1 MRIQLDTK
9 AKVIRLEDK
18 ILLKDLVVTLEK
30 LLPKKEWQTF
40 TLETNT
46 VINNWN
52 SPVVIRE
59 YKPWSYPWYTPMYS
73 GTNTLSMKSNVIGKN
88 ALQGDRTYNIE
99 C

>member
-59 YKPWSYPWYTPMYS
+59 YKPWSYPWYTSMYS
-73 GTNTLSMKSNVIGKN
+73 GANTLGMKANVTGKN
-88 ALQGDRTYNIE
+88 VLQGDRTYNIE

>member
-18 ILLKDLVVTLEK
+18 VILKDLVVTLEK
-30 LLPKKEWQTF
+30 LLPKKEWQRF

-46 VINNWN
+46 VINNWTN
-52 SPVVIRE
+52 PVIIRE
-59 YKPWSYPWYTPMYS
+59 QRPWTYPWYCS
-73 GTNTLSMKSNVIGKN
+73 GTFVGSL
-88 ALQGDRTYNIE
+88 GDRQNTIHEPMLLSDKTYNVE